1 MPSFNIS
8 SGVSSLYLIVTYTVG
23 QYDVVANTTPVSM
36 SLALHHAGLSVGAG
50 TDDCAL
56 TIGSQTYK
64 WTGPD
69 IYSSGG
75 GTVSLGSHQFTVP
88 HNADG
93 TWTGKIGASYRLNI
107 NYGGTY
113 IGTISGDQTITL
125 PTIPRA
131 STVSATDANI
141 GSVSSIYIN
150 AKSSA
155 FSHGLL
161 VTFGSLSFYIDGN
174 GNPSSSYVTFT
185 QRTVPFRLPDSFYA
199 QIPNAAS
206 GKVTLTL
213 WTHTDKDHY
222 FDPETTT
229 FTATAAAALCAPTV
243 NATCQDTNEKTLA
256 LTGNAD
262 ALVRYASTASGSL
275 SVAARNSASIK
286 RITVAGREVPLNA
299 TSYSITNVETNKV
312 TVTATDSRGYS
323 TTQTIE
329 KTLVPY
335 VQLTCNILRANR
347 PVPSSNE
354 AQIEIAGQYFA
365 GNFGAADNTLVL
377 KYQNP
382 SGDWVAVTPTID
394 TGKNTYTASI
404 TVPDLDYRQAF
415 SIPVQAEDKLF
426 TATNTAQIM
435 AGVPSFYWTKEFFQL
450 NVPLRLNGEN
460 ILSKVYPVGSIYM
473 SLSSTDPKTLF
484 GGTWERL
491 KDRFLLAAG
500 DSYSAGATGGEATHK
515 LTTAEMPSHTHSAAV
530 NGGTD
535 DYGQSRTTI
544 GNFAIKTQG
553 YTDGSTI
560 LPTGGGTAHN
570 NMPPYLAVYMWK
582 RTA

>member
-36 SLALHHAGLSVGAG
+36 SLSLHHAGLSVGAG

-275 SVAARNSASIK
+275 IVAARNSASIK

>member
-8 SGVSSLYLIVTYTVG
+8 SGVSGLYLTVSYTVG
-23 QYDVVANTTPVSM
+23 QYDIESNTTPVDV
-36 SLALHHAGLSVGAG
+36 SLSLHHGGLSVGAG
-50 TDDCAL
+50 TDDCSL
-56 TIGSQTYK
+56 WIGGQTFK

-75 GTVSLGSHQFTVP
+75 TVSLGSHKFTVP

-93 TWTGKIGASYRLNI
+93 TWSGKIGASYRLNI

-141 GSVSSIYIN
+141 GSVSFIYIN

-155 FSHGLL
+155 FSHRLR
-161 VTFGSLSFYIDGN
+161 VTFGGLSFYLNGDGSIA
-174 GNPSSSYVTFT
+174 SSAVTFM

-199 QIPNAAS
+199 QIPNSAT

-213 WTHTDKDHY
+213 WTHTDRDHY

-243 NATCQDTNEKTLA
+243 SATCQDTNEKTLA

-312 TVTATDSRGYS
+312 TVTATDSRGYI

-365 GNFGAADNTLVL
+365 GNFGASDNTLTL

-394 TGKNTYTASI
+394 TAKNTYTASI

-435 AGVPSFYWTKEFFQL
+435 AGVPSFYWTKDFFQL

-500 DSYSAGATGGEATHK
+500 DRYSAGETGGEATHT
-515 LTTAEMPSHTHSAAV
+515 LTKDEMPSHNHYAAI

-535 DYGQSRTTI
+535 SYGQNRTTI
-544 GNFAIKTQG
+544 SSFAIKAQG
-553 YTDGSTI
+553 YTDSSTI
-560 LPTGGGTAHN
+560 FATGGGNAHN

-582 RTA
+582 RTE

>member
-23 QYDVVANTTPVSM
+23 QYDVVANTTPVSI
-36 SLALHHAGLSVGAG
+36 SLSLHHAGLSVGAG

-75 GTVSLGSHQFTVP
+75 GTVSLGSHKFTVP

-93 TWTGKIGASYRLNI
+93 TWSGKIGASYRLNI

-150 AKSSA
+150 AKSNA

-161 VTFGSLSFYIDGN
+161 VTFGSLNFYLDGN
-174 GNPSSSYVTFT
+174 GNPSSSYVTFM

-199 QIPNAAS
+199 QIPNSAT
-206 GKVTLTL
+206 GEVTLTL

-275 SVAARNSASIK
+275 NVAARNSASIK

-323 TTQTIE
+323 TTQTLE

-365 GNFGAADNTLVL
+365 GNFGAADNTLTL

-394 TGKNTYTASI
+394 TTKNTYTASI

-460 ILSKVYPVGSIYM
+460 ILSKIYPVGSIYM
-473 SLSSTDPKTLF
+473 SLSSTDPKDLF

-500 DSYSAGATGGEATHK
+500 DKYSVGATGGEATHT
-515 LTTAEMPSHTHSAAV
+515 LTKDEMPSHNHYAAI

-535 DYGQSRTTI
+535 SYGQNRTTI
-544 GNFAIKTQG
+544 GSFANKAQG
-553 YTDGSTI
+553 YSDSSTI
-560 LPTGGGTAHN
+560 FATGGGNAHN

-582 RTA
+582 RTE

>member
-36 SLALHHAGLSVGAG
+36 SLSLHHAGLSVGAG

-64 WTGPD
+64 WTGPN
-69 IYSSGG
+69 IYSSGA
-75 GTVSLGSHQFTVP
+75 GTVSLGSHKFIVP

-93 TWTGKIGASYRLNI
+93 TWSGKIGASYRLNI

-161 VTFGSLSFYIDGN
+161 VTFGDLSFYLNGDG
-174 GNPSSSYVTFT
+174 SIASSYVTFM

-199 QIPNAAS
+199 QIPNSAT

-243 NATCQDTNEKTLA
+243 SATCRDTNEKTLA

-323 TTQTIE
+323 TSQTIE
-329 KTLVPY
+329 KALVPY

-354 AQIEIAGQYFA
+354 AQIEVSGQYFA
-365 GNFGAADNTLVL
+365 GNFGAADNTLTL

-394 TGKNTYTASI
+394 TAKNTYTASI

-500 DSYSAGATGGEATHK
+500 DSYSAGATGGEATHT
-515 LTTAEMPSHTHSAAV
+515 LTKDEMPSHNHYAAI

-535 DYGQSRTTI
+535 SYGQNRTTI
-544 GNFAIKTQG
+544 GSFANKAQG
-553 YTDGSTI
+553 YSDSSTI
-560 LPTGGGTAHN
+560 FATGGGNAHN

-582 RTA
+582 RTE

>member
-36 SLALHHAGLSVGAG
+36 SLSLHHAGLSVGAG

-56 TIGSQTYK
+56 TIGDQTYK

-75 GTVSLGSHQFTVP
+75 GTVSLGSHKFTVP

-93 TWTGKIGASYRLNI
+93 AWSGKIGASYRLNI

-161 VTFGSLSFYIDGN
+161 VTFGSLNFYLDGD
-174 GNPSSSYVTFT
+174 GNPSNSYVVFT
-185 QRTVPFRLPDSFYA
+185 ERNLPFRLPDSFYA
-199 QIPNAAS
+199 QIPNAAT

-222 FDPETTT
+222 FDPTTTT

-243 NATCQDTNEKTLA
+243 SATCQDTNEKTLA

-299 TSYSITNVETNKV
+299 TSYAINNVETNKV
-312 TVTATDSRGYS
+312 TVTATD
-323 TTQTIE
+323 T
-329 KTLVPY
+329 Y

-354 AQIEIAGQYFA
+354 AQIEVSGQYFA
-365 GNFGAADNTLVL
+365 GNFGAADNALTL
-377 KYQNP
+377 KYQKP

-394 TGKNTYTASI
+394 TAKNTYTASI

-500 DSYSAGATGGEATHK
+500 DTYSAGATGGEATHT
-515 LTTAEMPSHTHSAAV
+515 LTKDEMPSHNHYAAI

-535 DYGQSRTTI
+535 SYGQNRTTI
-544 GNFAIKTQG
+544 GSFANKAQG
-553 YTDGSTI
+553 YSDSSTI
-560 LPTGGGTAHN
+560 FATGGGNAHN
-570 NMPPYLAVYMWK
+570 NMPPYLAIYMWK
-582 RTA
+582 RTE

>member
-1 MPSFNIS
+1 MPSFNIP

-23 QYDVVANTTPVSM
+23 QYDVVANTTPVSI
-36 SLALHHAGLSVGAG
+36 SLSLHHAGLSVGAG

-75 GTVSLGSHQFTVP
+75 GTVSLGSHKFTVP

-93 TWTGKIGASYRLNI
+93 TWSGKIGASYRLNI

-150 AKSSA
+150 ANSSA

-161 VTFGSLSFYIDGN
+161 VTFGSLNFYLDGN
-174 GNPSSSYVTFT
+174 GNPSSSYVTFM

-199 QIPNAAS
+199 QIPNSAT
-206 GKVTLTL
+206 GEVTLTL
-213 WTHTDKDHY
+213 WTHTDKGHY

-243 NATCQDTNEKTLA
+243 SATCQDTNEKTLA

-286 RITVAGREVPLNA
+286 RITVAGTEIPLNA
-299 TSYSITNVETNKV
+299 TSYAITNVETNKV

-365 GNFGAADNTLVL
+365 GNFGAADNTLTL

-394 TGKNTYTASI
+394 TTKNTYTASI

-500 DSYSAGATGGEATHK
+500 DKYSVGATGGEATHT
-515 LTTAEMPSHTHSAAV
+515 LTKDEMPSHNHYAAI

-535 DYGQSRTTI
+535 SYGQNRTTI
-544 GNFAIKTQG
+544 GSFANKAQG
-553 YTDGSTI
+553 YSDSSTI
-560 LPTGGGTAHN
+560 FATGGGNAHN

>member
-36 SLALHHAGLSVGAG
+36 SLSLHHAGLSVGAG

-56 TIGSQTYK
+56 TIGNQTYK

-155 FSHGLL
+155 FSHGLR
-161 VTFGSLSFYIDGN
+161 VTFGDLSFYIDGD
-174 GNPSSSYVTFT
+174 GNPSSSYVTFM

-222 FDPETTT
+222 FDPTATT

-243 NATCQDTNEKTLA
+243 SATCQDTNEKTLA

-286 RITVAGREVPLNA
+286 RITVAGTEVPLNA
-299 TSYSITNVETNKV
+299 TSYAINNVETNKV

-354 AQIEIAGQYFA
+354 AQIEVSGQYFA
-365 GNFGAADNTLVL
+365 GNFGAADNTLTL

-394 TGKNTYTASI
+394 TSKNTYTASI

-415 SIPVQAEDKLF
+415 SIPVQVEDKLF

-435 AGVPSFYWTKEFFQL
+435 AGVPSFFWTKEFFQM

-473 SLSSTDPKTLF
+473 SLESTDPMTLF

-500 DSYSAGATGGEATHK
+500 DKYSVGAIGGEATHT
-515 LTTAEMPSHTHSAAV
+515 LTKDEMPSHNHYAAV
-530 NGGTD
+530 SGGTD
-535 DYGQSRTTI
+535 SYGQNRTAI
-544 GNFAIKTQG
+544 SSFAIKTQG
-553 YTDGSTI
+553 YSDSSTI
-560 LPTGGGTAHN
+560 FATGGGNAHN

-582 RTA
+582 RTE

>member
-36 SLALHHAGLSVGAG
+36 SLSLHHAGLSVGAG
-50 TDDCAL
+50 TDDCSL
-56 TIGSQTYK
+56 TIGDQTYK

-93 TWTGKIGASYRLNI
+93 TWSGKIGASYRLNI

-141 GSVSSIYIN
+141 GSVSSIYIT

-199 QIPNAAS
+199 QIPNAAT

-222 FDPETTT
+222 FDPTTTT

-243 NATCQDTNEKTLA
+243 SATCQDTNDKTLA

-286 RITVAGREVPLNA
+286 RITVAGTEVPLNA
-299 TSYSITNVETNKV
+299 TSYAITNVETNKV

-323 TTQTIE
+323 TSQTIE

-354 AQIEIAGQYFA
+354 AQIEVSGQYFA
-365 GNFGAADNTLVL
+365 GNFGAADNTLAL

-382 SGDWVAVTPTID
+382 SGDWVEVTPTID
-394 TGKNTYTASI
+394 TAKNTYTASI

-415 SIPVQAEDKLF
+415 SLQVQAEDKLF

-450 NVPLRLNGEN
+450 NIPLRLNGEN

-500 DSYSAGATGGEATHK
+500 DRYSAGATGGEATHT
-515 LTTAEMPSHTHSAAV
+515 LTKDEMPSHNHYAAV
-530 NGGTD
+530 SGGTD
-535 DYGQSRTTI
+535 SYGQNRTAI
-544 GNFAIKTQG
+544 SSFAIKTQG
-553 YTDGSTI
+553 YSDSSTI
-560 LPTGGGTAHN
+560 FATGGGTAHN

-582 RTA
+582 RTE

>member
-93 TWTGKIGASYRLNI
+93 TWSGKIGASYRLNI

-161 VTFGSLSFYIDGN
+161 VTFGSLSFYLDGN

-185 QRTVPFRLPDSFYA
+185 QRTIPFRLPDSFYA

-206 GKVTLTL
+206 GEVTLTL
-213 WTHTDKDHY
+213 WTHTDKEHY
-222 FDPETTT
+222 FDPTTTT

-243 NATCQDTNEKTLA
+243 SATCHDTNDKTLA

-286 RITVAGREVPLNA
+286 RITVAGTEVPLSA
-299 TSYSITNVETNKV
+299 TSYAITNVETNKV
-312 TVTATDSRGYS
+312 TITATDSRGYS
-323 TTQTIE
+323 TSQTIE

-365 GNFGAADNTLVL
+365 GNFGAADNTLAL

-394 TGKNTYTASI
+394 TAKNTYTASI

-415 SIPVQAEDKLF
+415 SVPVQAEDKLF

-500 DSYSAGATGGEATHK
+500 DSYSAGATGGEATHT
-515 LTTAEMPSHTHSAAV
+515 LTKDEMPSHNHYAAI

-535 DYGQSRTTI
+535 SYGQNRTTI
-544 GNFAIKTQG
+544 GSFANKAQG
-553 YTDGSTI
+553 YSDSSTI
-560 LPTGGGTAHN
+560 FATGGGNAHN

-582 RTA
+582 RTE

>member
-1 MPSFNIS
+1 MPSFNIP

-23 QYDVVANTTPVSM
+23 QYDVVANTTPVSI
-36 SLALHHAGLSVGAG
+36 SLSLHHAGLSVGAG
-50 TDDCAL
+50 TDDCSL
-56 TIGSQTYK
+56 TIGSETYK

-75 GTVSLGSHQFTVP
+75 TVSLGSNKFTVP

-131 STVSATDANI
+131 SKVSATDANI
-141 GSVSSIYIN
+141 GSVSSIYIDS
-150 AKSSA
+150 KSSA

-161 VTFGSLSFYIDGN
+161 VTFGSLNFYLDGN
-174 GNPSSSYVTFT
+174 GNPSSSYVTFM

-199 QIPNAAS
+199 QIPNSAT
-206 GKVTLTL
+206 GEVTLTL

-243 NATCQDTNEKTLA
+243 NATCQDANEKTLA

-365 GNFGAADNTLVL
+365 GNFGAADNTLTL

-394 TGKNTYTASI
+394 TKKNTYTASI

-500 DSYSAGATGGEATHK
+500 DRYSAGATGGEATHT
-515 LTTAEMPSHTHSAAV
+515 LTKDEMPSHNHYAAI

-535 DYGQSRTTI
+535 SYGQNRTTI
-544 GNFAIKTQG
+544 GSFANKAQG
-553 YTDGSTI
+553 YSDSSTI
-560 LPTGGGTAHN
+560 FATGGGNAHN

-582 RTA
+582 RTE

>member
-36 SLALHHAGLSVGAG
+36 SLSLHHAGLSVGAG

-56 TIGSQTYK
+56 TIGDQTYK

-93 TWTGKIGASYRLNI
+93 TWSGKIGASYRLNI

-155 FSHGLL
+155 FSHGLR
-161 VTFGSLSFYIDGN
+161 VTFGSLSFYLDGD
-174 GNPSSSYVTFT
+174 GNPSNSYVVFT
-185 QRTVPFRLPDSFYA
+185 KRNLPFRLPDSFYA
-199 QIPNAAS
+199 KIPNAAT

-222 FDPETTT
+222 FDPTTTT

-243 NATCQDTNEKTLA
+243 SATCQDTNEKTLA

-286 RITVAGREVPLNA
+286 RITVDGTEVPLNA
-299 TSYSITNVETNKV
+299 TSYAINNVETNKV

-323 TTQTIE
+323 TSQTIE

-354 AQIEIAGQYFA
+354 AQIEVSGQYFA
-365 GNFGAADNTLVL
+365 GNFGAADNTLTL

-382 SGDWVAVTPTID
+382 SGDWVEVTPTID
-394 TGKNTYTASI
+394 TAKNIYTASI

-415 SIPVQAEDKLF
+415 SILVQAEDKLF
-426 TATNTAQIM
+426 TATNAAQIM

-473 SLSSTDPKTLF
+473 SLEPTDPGTLF

-500 DSYSAGATGGEATHK
+500 DSYSAGATGGEATHT
-515 LTTAEMPSHTHSAAV
+515 LTKDEMPSHNHYAAI

-535 DYGQSRTTI
+535 SYGQNRTTI
-544 GNFAIKTQG
+544 GSFANKAQG
-553 YTDGSTI
+553 YSDSSTI
-560 LPTGGGTAHN
+560 FATGGGNAHN

-582 RTA
+582 RTE

>member
-23 QYDVVANTTPVSM
+23 QYDVVANTTPVSI
-36 SLALHHAGLSVGAG
+36 SLSLHHAGLSVGAG

-93 TWTGKIGASYRLNI
+93 TWTGKIEASYRLNI

-150 AKSSA
+150 ANSSA

-161 VTFGSLSFYIDGN
+161 VTFGSLNFYLDGN
-174 GNPSSSYVTFT
+174 GNPSSSYVTFM

-199 QIPNAAS
+199 QIPNAAT

-213 WTHTDKDHY
+213 WTHTDKGHY
-222 FDPETTT
+222 FDPTTTT

-275 SVAARNSASIK
+275 NVAARNSASIK

-323 TTQTIE
+323 TTQIIE

-354 AQIEIAGQYFA
+354 AQIEVSGQYFA
-365 GNFGAADNTLVL
+365 GNFGVADNALTL

-382 SGDWVAVTPTID
+382 SGDWVEVTPTID
-394 TGKNTYTASI
+394 TAKNTYTASI
-404 TVPDLDYRQAF
+404 TVPNLDYRQAF

-450 NVPLRLNGEN
+450 NVPLRLNGALGYTTLPVLYMEEN
-460 ILSKVYPVGSIYM
+460 TADTEDRFEAALTEKLDTMPNESMTFVVWDCHPKVTGQNVYSALIKHNSNYAVLVGFSYGTKVAQM
-473 SLSSTDPKTLF
+473 FTKTLWN
-484 GGTWERL
+484 GNWQE
-491 KDRFLLAAG
+491 
-500 DSYSAGATGGEATHK
+500 SHQ
-515 LTTAEMPSHTHSAAV
+515 TT
-530 NGGTD
+530 
-535 DYGQSRTTI
+535 
-544 GNFAIKTQG
+544 
-553 YTDGSTI
+553 
-560 LPTGGGTAHN
+560 L
-570 NMPPYLAVYMWK
+570 
-582 RTA
+582 

>member
-1 MPSFNIS
+1 MPSFNIP

-36 SLALHHAGLSVGAG
+36 SLSLHHAGLSVGAG

-56 TIGSQTYK
+56 TIGSETYK

-75 GTVSLGSHQFTVP
+75 GTVSLGSHKFTVP

-93 TWTGKIGASYRLNI
+93 TWSGKIGASYRLNI

-161 VTFGSLSFYIDGN
+161 VTFGSLNFYLDGN
-174 GNPSSSYVTFT
+174 GNPSSSYVTFM

-199 QIPNAAS
+199 QIPNSAT
-206 GKVTLTL
+206 GEVTLTL

-243 NATCQDTNEKTLA
+243 SATCQDTNEKTLA

-365 GNFGAADNTLVL
+365 GNFGAADNTLTL

-394 TGKNTYTASI
+394 TAKNTYTASI

-426 TATNTAQIM
+426 TAENTAQIM

-500 DSYSAGATGGEATHK
+500 DRYSAGATGGEATHT
-515 LTTAEMPSHTHSAAV
+515 LTKDEMPSHNHYAAI

-535 DYGQSRTTI
+535 SYGQNRTTI
-544 GNFAIKTQG
+544 GSFANKAQG
-553 YTDGSTI
+553 YSDSSTI
-560 LPTGGGTAHN
+560 FATGGGNAHN

-582 RTA
+582 RTE

>member
-1 MPSFNIS
+1 MPSFNIP

-23 QYDVVANTTPVSM
+23 QYDVVANTTPVSI
-36 SLALHHAGLSVGAG
+36 SLSLHHAGLSVGAG

-56 TIGSQTYK
+56 TIGDQTYK

-75 GTVSLGSHQFTVP
+75 GTVSLGSHKFTVP

-93 TWTGKIGASYRLNI
+93 TWSGKIGASYRLNI

-161 VTFGSLSFYIDGN
+161 VTFGSLSFYLDGN
-174 GNPSSSYVTFT
+174 GNPSSSYVTFM

-199 QIPNAAS
+199 QIPNSAT
-206 GKVTLTL
+206 GEVTLTL

-243 NATCQDTNEKTLA
+243 SATCQDTNEKTLA

-286 RITVAGREVPLNA
+286 RITIAGREVPLNA

-312 TVTATDSRGYS
+312 TITATDSRGYS

-365 GNFGAADNTLVL
+365 GNFGAADNTLTL

-394 TGKNTYTASI
+394 TAKNTYTASI

-500 DSYSAGATGGEATHK
+500 DRYSAGATGGEATHT
-515 LTTAEMPSHTHSAAV
+515 LTKDEMPSHNHYAAI

-535 DYGQSRTTI
+535 SYGQNRTTI
-544 GNFAIKTQG
+544 GSFANKAQG
-553 YTDGSTI
+553 YSDSSTI
-560 LPTGGGTAHN
+560 FATGGGNAHN

>member
-1 MPSFNIS
+1 MPSFNIP

-23 QYDVVANTTPVSM
+23 QYDVVANTTPVSI
-36 SLALHHAGLSVGAG
+36 SLSLHHAGLSVGAG

-93 TWTGKIGASYRLNI
+93 TWSGKIGASYRLNI

-161 VTFGSLSFYIDGN
+161 VTFGSLSFYLDGN
-174 GNPSSSYVTFT
+174 GNPSSSYVTFM

-199 QIPNAAS
+199 QIPNSAT

-243 NATCQDTNEKTLA
+243 SATCQDANEKTLA

-275 SVAARNSASIK
+275 SVAARNSASMK

-299 TSYSITNVETNKV
+299 TSYSIANVETNKV
-312 TVTATDSRGYS
+312 TVTATDSREYS
-323 TTQTIE
+323 TSQTIE

-365 GNFGAADNTLVL
+365 GNFGAADNTLTL

-515 LTTAEMPSHTHSAAV
+515 LTKDEMPSHNHYAAI

-535 DYGQSRTTI
+535 SYGQNRTTI
-544 GNFAIKTQG
+544 GSFANKAQG
-553 YTDGSTI
+553 YSDSSTI
-560 LPTGGGTAHN
+560 FATGGGNAHN

-582 RTA
+582 RTE

>member
-23 QYDVVANTTPVSM
+23 QYDVVANTTPVSV

-161 VTFGSLSFYIDGN
+161 VTFGSLSFYIDGD
-174 GNPSSSYVTFT
+174 GNPSSSYVTFM

-199 QIPNAAS
+199 QIPNAAT

-222 FDPETTT
+222 FDPTTTT

-243 NATCQDTNEKTLA
+243 SATCKDTNDKTLA

-286 RITVAGREVPLNA
+286 RITVAGTEVPLNA
-299 TSYSITNVETNKV
+299 TSYAITNVETNKV

-323 TTQTIE
+323 TTQIIE

-335 VQLTCNILRANR
+335 VRLTCNILRANR

-354 AQIEIAGQYFA
+354 AQIEVSGQYFA
-365 GNFGAADNTLVL
+365 GNFGAADNTLTL

-394 TGKNTYTASI
+394 TSKNTYTASI

-435 AGVPSFYWTKEFFQL
+435 AGVPSFYWTKEFFQM
-450 NVPLRLNGEN
+450 NVPLRLNGALGYTSLPILYMEEN
-460 ILSKVYPVGSIYM
+460 TADTEDRFEAALTEKLDTMPNESMTFVVWDCHPKVTGQNVYSALIKHNSNYAVLVGFSYGTKVAQM
-473 SLSSTDPKTLF
+473 FTKTLWN
-484 GGTWERL
+484 GNWQE
-491 KDRFLLAAG
+491 
-500 DSYSAGATGGEATHK
+500 SHQ
-515 LTTAEMPSHTHSAAV
+515 TT
-530 NGGTD
+530 
-535 DYGQSRTTI
+535 
-544 GNFAIKTQG
+544 
-553 YTDGSTI
+553 
-560 LPTGGGTAHN
+560 L
-570 NMPPYLAVYMWK
+570 
-582 RTA
+582 

>member
-1 MPSFNIS
+1 MPSFNIP
-8 SGVSSLYLIVTYTVG
+8 SGVPSLYLIVTYTVG

-36 SLALHHAGLSVGAG
+36 SLSLHHAGLSVGAG

-56 TIGSQTYK
+56 TIKSQTYK

-150 AKSSA
+150 AKSNA
-155 FSHGLL
+155 FSHGLR
-161 VTFGSLSFYIDGN
+161 VTFGSLNFYIDGN

-185 QRTVPFRLPDSFYA
+185 QRTFPFRLPDSFYA

-222 FDPETTT
+222 FDPTTTT
-229 FTATAAAALCAPTV
+229 FTAAAAAALCAPTV
-243 NATCQDTNEKTLA
+243 SATCQDTNEKTLA

-275 SVAARNSASIK
+275 SVTARNSASIK
-286 RITVAGREVPLNA
+286 RITVAGTEVPLNA
-299 TSYSITNVETNKV
+299 TSYAITNVETNKV

-323 TTQTIE
+323 TNQTIE

-354 AQIEIAGQYFA
+354 AQIEVSGQYFA
-365 GNFGAADNTLVL
+365 GNFGAADNTLTL

-382 SGDWVAVTPTID
+382 SGDWVEVTPTID
-394 TGKNTYTASI
+394 TAKNTYTASI

-415 SIPVQAEDKLF
+415 SIPVKAEDKLF

-450 NVPLRLNGEN
+450 NVPLWLNGEN

-500 DSYSAGATGGEATHK
+500 AKYSVGATGGEATHT
-515 LTTAEMPSHTHSAAV
+515 LTKDEMPSHNHYAAV
-530 NGGTD
+530 SGGTD
-535 DYGQSRTTI
+535 SYGQNRTAI
-544 GNFAIKTQG
+544 SSFAIKTQG
-553 YTDGSTI
+553 YSDSSTI
-560 LPTGGGTAHN
+560 FATGGGDAHN

>member
-23 QYDVVANTTPVSM
+23 KYDVVANTTPVSI
-36 SLALHHAGLSVGAG
+36 SLSLHHAGLSVGAG

-150 AKSSA
+150 AKSNA
-155 FSHGLL
+155 FSHGLR
-161 VTFGSLSFYIDGN
+161 VTFGSLNFYLDGD
-174 GNPSSSYVTFT
+174 GNPSSSYVTFM

-199 QIPNAAS
+199 QIPNAAT
-206 GKVTLTL
+206 GEVTLTL

-222 FDPETTT
+222 FDPTTT
-229 FTATAAAALCAPTV
+229 KFTATAAAALCSPTV
-243 NATCQDTNEKTLA
+243 SATCQDTNEKTLA

-286 RITVAGREVPLNA
+286 RITVAGTEIPLNA
-299 TSYSITNVETNKV
+299 TSYAITNVETNKV

-323 TTQTIE
+323 TTQTLE

-365 GNFGAADNTLVL
+365 GNFGAADNTLTL

-394 TGKNTYTASI
+394 TAKNTYTASI

-450 NVPLRLNGEN
+450 NVPLRLNGALGYTTLPVLYMEEN
-460 ILSKVYPVGSIYM
+460 TADTEDRFEAALTEKLDTMPNESMTFVVWDCHPKVTGQNVYSALIKHNSNYAVLVGFSYGTKVAQM
-473 SLSSTDPKTLF
+473 FTKTLWN
-484 GGTWERL
+484 GNWQE
-491 KDRFLLAAG
+491 
-500 DSYSAGATGGEATHK
+500 SHQ
-515 LTTAEMPSHTHSAAV
+515 TT
-530 NGGTD
+530 
-535 DYGQSRTTI
+535 
-544 GNFAIKTQG
+544 
-553 YTDGSTI
+553 
-560 LPTGGGTAHN
+560 L
-570 NMPPYLAVYMWK
+570 
-582 RTA
+582 

>member
-36 SLALHHAGLSVGAG
+36 SLSLHHAGLSVGAG

-93 TWTGKIGASYRLNI
+93 TWSGKIGASYRLNI
-107 NYGGTY
+107 SYGGTY

-161 VTFGSLSFYIDGN
+161 VTFGSLNFYLDGD

-222 FDPETTT
+222 FDPTTTT

-243 NATCQDTNEKTLA
+243 SATCQDTNEKTLA

-286 RITVAGREVPLNA
+286 RITVAGTEVPLNA
-299 TSYSITNVETNKV
+299 TSYAITNVETNKV

-323 TTQTIE
+323 TSQTIE

-354 AQIEIAGQYFA
+354 AQIEVSGQYFA
-365 GNFGAADNTLVL
+365 GNFGAADNALTL

-382 SGDWVAVTPTID
+382 SGDWVEVTPTID
-394 TGKNTYTASI
+394 TAKNTYTASI

-460 ILSKVYPVGSIYM
+460 ILSKVYPLGSIYM
-473 SLSSTDPKTLF
+473 SLSSTDPKDLF

-500 DSYSAGATGGEATHK
+500 DKYSVGATGGEATHT
-515 LTTAEMPSHTHSAAV
+515 LTKNEMPSHNHYAAV
-530 NGGTD
+530 SGGTD
-535 DYGQSRTTI
+535 SYGQNRTAI
-544 GNFAIKTQG
+544 SSFAIKTQG
-553 YTDGSTI
+553 YSDSSTI
-560 LPTGGGTAHN
+560 FATGGGTAHN

-582 RTA
+582 RTE

>member
-1 MPSFNIS
+1 M
-8 SGVSSLYLIVTYTVG
+8 
-23 QYDVVANTTPVSM
+23 
-36 SLALHHAGLSVGAG
+36 
-50 TDDCAL
+50 
-56 TIGSQTYK
+56 
-64 WTGPD
+64 
-69 IYSSGG
+69 
-75 GTVSLGSHQFTVP
+75 
-88 HNADG
+88 
-93 TWTGKIGASYRLNI
+93 
-107 NYGGTY
+107 
-113 IGTISGDQTITL
+113 
-125 PTIPRA
+125 
-131 STVSATDANI
+131 
-141 GSVSSIYIN
+141 
-150 AKSSA
+150 
-155 FSHGLL
+155 
-161 VTFGSLSFYIDGN
+161 
-174 GNPSSSYVTFT
+174 
-185 QRTVPFRLPDSFYA
+185 
-199 QIPNAAS
+199 
-206 GKVTLTL
+206 TLTL

-222 FDPETTT
+222 FDPTTTT

-243 NATCQDTNEKTLA
+243 SATCQDTNEKTLA

-286 RITVAGREVPLNA
+286 RITVAGTEVPLNA
-299 TSYSITNVETNKV
+299 TSYAITNVETNKV

-323 TTQTIE
+323 TSQTIE

-354 AQIEIAGQYFA
+354 AQIEVSGQYFA
-365 GNFGAADNTLVL
+365 GNFGAADNALTL

-382 SGDWVAVTPTID
+382 SGDWVEVTPTID
-394 TGKNTYTASI
+394 TAKNTYTASI

-460 ILSKVYPVGSIYM
+460 ILSKVYPLGSIYM
-473 SLSSTDPKTLF
+473 SLSSTDPKDLF

-500 DSYSAGATGGEATHK
+500 DKYSVGATGGEATHT
-515 LTTAEMPSHTHSAAV
+515 LTKNEMPSHNHYAAV
-530 NGGTD
+530 SGGTD
-535 DYGQSRTTI
+535 SYGQNRTAI
-544 GNFAIKTQG
+544 SSFAIKTQG
-553 YTDGSTI
+553 YSDSSTI
-560 LPTGGGTAHN
+560 FATGGGTAHN

-582 RTA
+582 RTE

>member
-1 MPSFNIS
+1 MPSFNIP

-23 QYDVVANTTPVSM
+23 QYDVVANTTPVSI
-36 SLALHHAGLSVGAG
+36 SLSLHHAGLSVGAG
-50 TDDCAL
+50 TDDCSL

-75 GTVSLGSHQFTVP
+75 GTVSLGSHKFTVP

-93 TWTGKIGASYRLNI
+93 TWSGKIGASYRLNI

-161 VTFGSLSFYIDGN
+161 VTFGSLNFYLDGN
-174 GNPSSSYVTFT
+174 GNPSSSYVTFM

-199 QIPNAAS
+199 QIPNAAI

-229 FTATAAAALCAPTV
+229 FTATAAVALCAPTV

-275 SVAARNSASIK
+275 SVAARNSASMK

-365 GNFGAADNTLVL
+365 GNFGAADNTLTL

-394 TGKNTYTASI
+394 TAKNTYTASI

-450 NVPLRLNGEN
+450 NVPLRINGEN

-500 DSYSAGATGGEATHK
+500 DRYSAGATGGEATHT
-515 LTTAEMPSHTHSAAV
+515 LTKDEMPSHNHYAAI

-535 DYGQSRTTI
+535 SYGQNRTTI
-544 GNFAIKTQG
+544 GSFANKAQG
-553 YTDGSTI
+553 YSDSSTI
-560 LPTGGGTAHN
+560 FATGGGEAHN

>member
-23 QYDVVANTTPVSM
+23 QYDVVSNTTPVSI
-36 SLALHHAGLSVGAG
+36 SLSLHHAGLSVGAG
-50 TDDCAL
+50 TDDCLL
-56 TIGSQTYK
+56 TIGSQTYR

-75 GTVSLGSHQFTVP
+75 TVSLGSHKFTVP

-93 TWTGKIGASYRLNI
+93 TWSGKIGASYRLNI

-155 FSHGLL
+155 FSHRLQ
-161 VTFGSLSFYIDGN
+161 VTFGSLSFYLNGDGSLA
-174 GNPSSSYVTFT
+174 SSAVTFM

-199 QIPNAAS
+199 QIPNSAT
-206 GKVTLTL
+206 GKVTLTI

-229 FTATAAAALCAPTV
+229 FTATAAAAICAPTV
-243 NATCQDTNEKTLA
+243 SATCQDTNEKTLA

-275 SVAARNSASIK
+275 SVAARNSSSIK

-365 GNFGAADNTLVL
+365 RNFGAADNTLTL

-394 TGKNTYTASI
+394 TEKNTYTASI
-404 TVPDLDYRQAF
+404 TVPDLYYRQAF

-426 TATNTAQIM
+426 TATNTAKIM

-450 NVPLRLNGEN
+450 NVPLRLSNSLGYVN
-460 ILSKVYPVGSIYM
+460 IPALYIEDYTADTEARFEAALTEKLAQMPNESMTFVLWSCHPKV
-473 SLSSTDPKTLF
+473 
-484 GGTWERL
+484 
-491 KDRFLLAAG
+491 
-500 DSYSAGATGGEATHK
+500 TG
-515 LTTAEMPSHTHSAAV
+515 
-530 NGGTD
+530 
-535 DYGQSRTTI
+535 
-544 GNFAIKTQG
+544 
-553 YTDGSTI
+553 
-560 LPTGGGTAHN
+560 
-570 NMPPYLAVYMWK
+570 LAVYSALIKHTANYAVLVGFSYGEKVAQMFTKTLCYGVWK
-582 RTA
+582 ESHQTIL

>member
-36 SLALHHAGLSVGAG
+36 SLSLHHAGLSVGAG

-56 TIGSQTYK
+56 TIGSETYK

-75 GTVSLGSHQFTVP
+75 GTVSLGSHKFTVP

-93 TWTGKIGASYRLNI
+93 TWSGKIGASYRLNI

-161 VTFGSLSFYIDGN
+161 VTFGSLSFYLDGN

-185 QRTVPFRLPDSFYA
+185 QRTIPFRLPDSFYA

-206 GKVTLTL
+206 GEVTLTL
-213 WTHTDKDHY
+213 WTHTDKENY
-222 FDPETTT
+222 FDPTTTT

-243 NATCQDTNEKTLA
+243 SATCQDTNDKTLA

-286 RITVAGREVPLNA
+286 RITVAGTEVPLSA
-299 TSYSITNVETNKV
+299 TSYAITNVETNKV
-312 TVTATDSRGYS
+312 TITATDSRGYS
-323 TTQTIE
+323 TSQTIE

-365 GNFGAADNTLVL
+365 GNFGAADNALTL

-382 SGDWVAVTPTID
+382 SGDWVEVTPTID
-394 TGKNTYTASI
+394 TAKNTYTASI

-500 DSYSAGATGGEATHK
+500 DTYSGGATGGEATHT
-515 LTTAEMPSHTHSAAV
+515 LTKDEMPSHNHYAAV
-530 NGGTD
+530 SGGTD
-535 DYGQSRTTI
+535 SYGQTRTAI
-544 GNFAIKTQG
+544 SSFAIKTQG
-553 YTDGSTI
+553 YSDSSTI
-560 LPTGGGTAHN
+560 FATGGGDAHN